1 VNRRIR
7 FESWSTADRFEDGG
21 HDGTAFRDGALLLGS
36 PRGIREYDD
45 PHRDGPAEAYEQVLW
60 TSPEVSPGFPF
71 TELVSSW
78 NARTPEGT
86 WIEVALRVTTTHG
99 VTTPWYVMGRW
110 AETDH
115 DVAPT
120 SVPGQSDE
128 VAEVNVDRL
137 TLSEAG
143 AGSTYRIRVTLLRR
157 LGSTATP
164 AVTFLGCVASDVRA
178 GEFPASP
185 ERNGAAGT
193 VIDVPPFSQ
202 RLHVGEYP
210 QWANGGESWCSP
222 TSTSMVLA
230 HWGLGPSQTD
240 YAWVDTAA
248 PDRFVPYAARHTFD
262 HAYGAPGNWSFNAAY
277 AARFGATAFVTRLR
291 SLAEAELFINAGI
304 PLVVGVAFTRDQL
317 KGAAYE
323 TTGHLAVVV
332 GFDEHGDVVC
342 NDPASHHLPSND
354 EVRATFDREQFER
367 AWMRSSGGITYVIRP
382 PGVPLP
388 QSPAEPNW

>member
-1 VNRRIR
+1 MNRRIR
-7 FESWSTADRFEDGG
+7 FESWSTADRFESGG
-21 HDGTAFRDGALLLGS
+21 HDGTAFGDGVLVLDS
-36 PRGIREYDD
+36 PRGTREYDD
-45 PHRDGPAEAYEQVLW
+45 PHRDGPAETYEQAAW

-78 NARTPEGT
+78 NACTPEGT
-86 WIEVALRVTTTHG
+86 WIEVALCVTTTDG

-110 AETDH
+110 AETDR
-115 DVAPT
+115 DIAPT

-128 VAEVNVDRL
+128 LAEVNVDRL

-143 AGSTYRIRVTLLRR
+143 AGSTYRLRVTLLRR
-157 LGSTATP
+157 VGSTATP
-164 AVTFLGCVASDVRA
+164 AVSFLGCVASDVRA

-185 ERNGAAGT
+185 ERNGAAGI
-193 VIDVPPFSQ
+193 VLDVPPYSQ

-222 TSTSMVLA
+222 TSTSMVLG

-262 HAYGAPGNWSFNAAY
+262 HAYRAPGNWSFNAAY

-291 SLAEAELFINAGI
+291 SLAEAELFIHAGI

-317 KGAAYE
+317 KGAGYGTA
-323 TTGHLAVVV
+323 GHLAVVV

-354 EVRATFDREQFER
+354 EVRATFDREQFEQ